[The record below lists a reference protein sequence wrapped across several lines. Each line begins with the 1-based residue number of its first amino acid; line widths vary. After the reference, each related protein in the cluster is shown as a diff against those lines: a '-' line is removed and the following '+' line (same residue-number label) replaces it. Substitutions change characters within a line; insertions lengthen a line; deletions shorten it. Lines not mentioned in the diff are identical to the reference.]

1 MKITSLTPIILF
13 AVLVLNLDVL
23 SAQTFKKKRHSVTAI
38 MGLAN
43 NMTTPFT
50 QSPDPRLKI
59 DYLNGDPI
67 AIPVSF
73 RYQYRM
79 DHGNRLGIDVMGN
92 RNPLYLKP
100 SFFDPDFGFTGP
112 SIALNST
119 MIGGNIHYSKAI
131 DFKLIEIFGFLGFG
145 VYAQFSDPNNAY
157 TQDYSWYKNASP
169 EFYPFA
175 KAATHNALNNVL
187 PMSTIGFGARLKH
200 LEAGLN
206 YQVSIGSPVNDFEY
220 EGVRFTNNIRY
231 RSLGY
236 YVAYRVEF

>member
-1 MKITSLTPIILF
+1 MKIKSLPLLLLM
-13 AVLVLNLDVL
+13 VLSFLNLEIVN
-23 SAQTFKKKRHSVTAI
+23 AQIFKKKRHSITAI

-50 QSPDPRLKI
+50 QSPDPSLKI
-59 DYLNGDPI
+59 EYVNGDPI
-67 AIPVSF
+67 ALPVSL

-79 DHGNRLGIDVMGN
+79 DHGNRFGIDVMGN
-92 RNPLYLKP
+92 RNPMYLRP
-100 SFFDPDFGFTGP
+100 SFYHPDFGFTGP

-145 VYAQFSDPNNAY
+145 AYAQFSDVNNTY

-175 KAATHNALNNVL
+175 KAATHNALNTVL
-187 PMSTIGFGARLKH
+187 PMSTIGFGARLMH

-206 YQVSIGSPVNDFEY
+206 YQVSIGSPVRDFEY
-220 EGVRFTNNIRY
+220 QGVRFTNNIRY

-236 YVAYRVEF
+236 YVAYRIEF